1 MRSIE
6 RAVQLPSKDIDCD
19 AISATAEHGMLCIC
33 VPKMKPADQPAPL
46 MIPVRTTC
54 ALKK

>member
-33 VPKMKPADQPAPL
+33 VPKMKPADQPAPRT
-46 MIPVRTTC
+46 IPVRTTC